1 MPHRQVATFDAIL
14 LDRDG
19 VINRERSDYVK
30 SWEEFEF
37 LPGALLALKRLAA
50 YPWPIIVI
58 TNQSAVGR
66 ELISEADLVAIHAR
80 MIEAVY
86 QAGGRIDAIFA
97 CPHRPEDHCDCR
109 KPRPGLL
116 LQAAQSFQAELRRC
130 IFIGNALTDYQA
142 AAAVNCPTILVNSG
156 EIDAY
161 TNVYS
166 YVYQGRQAQPPVL
179 TLPDLLS
186 AVATIIDA
194 IEEQSKVGN

>member
-1 MPHRQVATFDAIL
+1 MPHRRVATFDAIL

-19 VINRERSDYVK
+19 VINRERREYVK

-66 ELISEADLVAIHAR
+66 QLISEADLVAIHAKF
-80 MIEAVY
+80 IEAVY

-97 CPHRPEDHCDCR
+97 CPHRPEDQCNCR
-109 KPRPGLL
+109 KPQPGLL
-116 LQAAQSFQAELRRC
+116 IQAAQAFRLDLMRC
-130 IFIGNALTDYQA
+130 IFIGDSLTDYQA

-156 EIDAY
+156 EI
-161 TNVYS
+161 NVR
-166 YVYQGRQAQPPVL
+166 QGRQAQPPVL
-179 TLPDLLS
+179 TLSDLLS

-194 IEEQSKVGN
+194 VEEQSKVGN